1 MIFIRPH
8 CGRGADGFAYCAL
21 HTQYAISDAHGGIAV
36 RDEQH
41 RAPLLRQRVNRLQ
54 NHGFVVGVEELVP
67 RHDELAAVA
76 ELNVCNADAA
86 VLKGFHLFHQRERIN
101 DDAVADHV
109 DDFASEDTGRD
120 QVEYIFFG
128 TVFHG
133 MAGIVAALEANDH
146 IGVARKNIDDF
157 SFTFITPLGTH
168 NNY

>member
-1 MIFIRPH
+1 M
-8 CGRGADGFAYCAL
+8 
-21 HTQYAISDAHGGIAV
+21 
-36 RDEQH
+36 
-41 RAPLLRQRVNRLQ
+41 
-54 NHGFVVGVEELVP
+54 P

-76 ELNVCNADAA
+76 ELNVCNADTA

-157 SFTFITPLGTH
+157 SFTFVAPLDADEHVYGHCFH
-168 NNY
+168 NYPISVVFRFSVQSFG